1 MIQPGLLTTP
11 RELAHNPS
19 GASSQPLGSKRTR
32 GCGLSGKKGCV
43 LLFEPTGKQDRKSMF
58 TSKTNN
64 ITRLAA
70 CAKMIVSKKH

>member
-1 MIQPGLLTTP
+1 MIQTGLLTTP

-19 GASSQPLGSKRTR
+19 GASSQPLGSKLTR

-43 LLFEPTGKQDRKSMF
+43 LSFGTTGKQDRKSMF